1 MHIQFDPQI
10 FSQKYGGISRKFTEL
25 IQFTKTNT
33 ENKVIFPL
41 LYTENEH
48 LKQYNLIPTFL
59 PRLYENFSKQSL
71 LSYSNHHFYTLNK
84 KYNNFLLTQQ
94 KADLF
99 IPTYYNPYFIH
110 SIGKIPFVLTVHDM
124 IHELYPQ
131 YFLHE
136 KHTVAN
142 KKLLMDKAK
151 KIVAISENT
160 KRDILSIYPEIAEN
174 KIDVVHLSY
183 SIQMNTAEN
192 LHESLKKRSYILF
205 VGNREAY
212 KNFTWF
218 LSNASGWL
226 IHNNIELICIGG
238 KAFTSEEFQLINEHH
253 LNNLAFQYGFNDDEL
268 AAYYKNAIAFV
279 FPSQYEGFGI
289 PIVEAMA
296 CGCPVVLTN
305 ASSFPEVALQAGV
318 FFEPNDA
325 ESLVKALQ
333 KITFDQEYRSKIL
346 SLTAAQIEHYSW
358 EKTATTFL
366 KIYERAV

>member
-1 MHIQFDPQI
+1 MQIQFDPQI

-25 IQFTKTNT
+25 IQFAKTNT
-33 ENKVIFPL
+33 EHKVIFPL

-48 LKQYNLIPTFL
+48 LKQYNLTPTLL
-59 PRLYENFSKQSL
+59 PSLYNIYSKQSL
-71 LSYSNHHFYTLNK
+71 LSYSNQHFYTLNK
-84 KYNNFLLTQQ
+84 RYSNFLLTLK

-131 YFLHE
+131 YFLNE
-136 KHTVAN
+136 KNTVAN

-151 KIVAISENT
+151 KIVAVSENT
-160 KRDILSIYPEIAEN
+160 KRDILSIYPDIPEN

-183 SIQMNTAEN
+183 SIEMDGAEN

-205 VGNREAY
+205 VGNRETY
-212 KNFTWF
+212 KNFSWF
-218 LSNASGWL
+218 LSNASRWL
-226 IHNNIELICIGG
+226 IQNNIELICIGG
-238 KAFTSEEFQLINEHH
+238 KAFTTEELQLINEQH
-253 LNNLAFQYGFNDDEL
+253 LNDLAFQYGFSDDEL
-268 AAYYKNAIAFV
+268 AAYYKNAIAFI

-289 PIVEAMA
+289 PVVESMA

-305 ASSFPEVALQAGV
+305 ASSFPEVAAQAGV

-333 KITFDQEYRSKIL
+333 NITFNQEYRSKIL
-346 SLTAAQIEHYSW
+346 SLTAAQIENFSW
-358 EKTATTFL
+358 KKTASAFL
-366 KIYERAV
+366 KIYENAV